1 MFTNP
6 GQLLAGFVIPH
17 HHLWPWQCAHL
28 KGMVVIGE
36 GVDDRHTA
44 VARQLLQVP
53 GRGPPPR
60 GGGGGRED
68 TRAERNGNDSLR
80 SPLALVVVNPRAGAA
95 DGARRATGG
104 GKCQRSG
111 ART

>member
-1 MFTNP
+1 MPLGHPGGPSGMRMPKKPLGWRIWLQRKKYPHVYMFTNP

-60 GGGGGRED
+60 GGGEGGR
-68 TRAERNGNDSLR
+68 TRGLR
-80 SPLALVVVNPRAGAA
+80 GMGTIA
-95 DGARRATGG
+95 
-104 GKCQRSG
+104 
-111 ART
+111 